1 MKTTLDRALD
11 CGEIKSKEVE
21 ELRCEIDKLKEE
33 QTSYSCQVSDLNK
46 EKEKLESELQI
57 ASDRLT
63 SFKDDYQKLVS
74 DHVENVNKM
83 KEQHKTEVD
92 QYKNQNKK
100 IESDSSKA
108 HKVGQAHVIKLYD
121 SFFLAIVYVI
131 LILFLIRSSSL
142 KNNSLISKDR
152 FYDPVKLDTSA

>member
-1 MKTTLDRALD
+1 M
-11 CGEIKSKEVE
+11 E

-63 SFKDDYQKLVS
+63 SLKDDYQKLVS
-74 DHVENVNKM
+74 DHVENINEI

-100 IESDSSKA
+100 IESNSSKA
-108 HKVGQAHVIKLYD
+108 HKVGWSTCY
-121 SFFLAIVYVI
+121 
-131 LILFLIRSSSL
+131 
-142 KNNSLISKDR
+142 
-152 FYDPVKLDTSA
+152 